1 MLRTATVGALV
12 ACCMASAAAR
22 AAEPAARGRARA
34 PADYRLHAAPAPSK
48 PAPVVDG
55 PDGRLRTGFGGSLVG
70 MYPVAG
76 SGVHLSA
83 GGRLFGRAG
92 GSGGLEPEGERLL
105 AIPRGSGVGTG
116 RGGRRRPSPAM
127 LVGVDRPVADGLT
140 LGVDGGAA
148 LGGMYRSAGRL
159 GGSHVRDGA
168 SSGRV
173 NQMGRVT
180 MSLRF

>member
-1 MLRTATVGALV
+1 MLFR
-12 ACCMASAAAR
+12 S
-22 AAEPAARGRARA
+22 
-34 PADYRLHAAPAPSK
+34 PSK

-76 SGVHLSA
+76 SGIHLSA

-92 GSGGLEPEGERLL
+92 RPSGLDPEGEHLL
-105 AIPRGSGVGTG
+105 AVPRGSGVSTS

-127 LVGVDRPVADGLT
+127 LVGVDHPVGNGLT
-140 LGVDGGAA
+140 LGVDGDAA

-159 GGSHVRDGA
+159 GRPQFRDGA
-168 SSGRV
+168 SPGRV